1 MDYRIAWSPEA
12 VEDVA
17 AIAEYIARDSEMY
30 ASSVVSTILD
40 AVRCL
45 SSFPRIGRRVPE
57 MEDES
62 IRELFV
68 YSYRL
73 IYRILD
79 DRILIV
85 AVIHGKRLLES
96 IARRFS
102 DQIPS

>member
-1 MDYRIAWSPEA
+1 MDYRIEWSPEA
-12 VEDVA
+12 VEDIE

-30 ASSVVSTILD
+30 ASSVVSTMLD
-40 AVRCL
+40 AVKRL

-57 MEDES
+57 MADES

-85 AVIHGKRLLES
+85 AVIHGRRLLES
-96 IARRFS
+96 ISRRFS
-102 DQIPS
+102 D

>member
-1 MDYRIAWSPEA
+1 MDYRIDWSPEA
-12 VEDVA
+12 VEDVE

-30 ASSVVSTILD
+30 AKSLVSTILD
-40 AVRCL
+40 SVKHL

-57 MEDES
+57 IADES

-68 YSYRL
+68 YNYRL

-96 IARRFS
+96 ISQRFS
-102 DQIPS
+102 A